1 MPIVMTYLQ
10 LKCRNKRAQCESLL
24 KPIAGFSGGLQVQR
38 ARCHALMIGELVFVA
53 VVSRES

>member
-24 KPIAGFSGGLQVQR
+24 KPIAGFSGGLQVHR
-38 ARCHALMIGELVFVA
+38 ARCHGLMVIELVFVA
-53 VVSRES
+53 VVSRDY